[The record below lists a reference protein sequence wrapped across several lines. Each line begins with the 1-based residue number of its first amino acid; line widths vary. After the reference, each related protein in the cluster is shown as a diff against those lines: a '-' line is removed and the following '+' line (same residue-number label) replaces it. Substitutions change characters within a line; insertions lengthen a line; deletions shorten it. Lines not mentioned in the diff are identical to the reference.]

1 MTQLVQDEITLP
13 AIPESTI
20 AGYRVFRSPV
30 NHTRFNVVAVD
41 ANNNPLFVFQS
52 DLTIDE
58 ASAFTDQ
65 LNQPFQ
71 LIVD

>member
-1 MTQLVQDEITLP
+1 MSVHLQDEITLP
-13 AIPESTI
+13 AVPAYTI

-30 NHTRFNVVAVD
+30 NHTLFNVVAVD
-41 ANNNPLFVFQS
+41 ENNNPMFVFQS

-65 LNQPFQ
+65 LNQPFE

>member
-1 MTQLVQDEITLP
+1 MTKLVQDEITLP

-20 AGYRVFRSPV
+20 TGYRVFRSPT

-41 ANNNPLFVFQS
+41 ANSNPLFVFQS

>member
-1 MTQLVQDEITLP
+1 MSVHLQDEITLP

-41 ANNNPLFVFQS
+41 ATNNPLFVFQS

-65 LNQPFQ
+65 LNQPYQ

>member
-1 MTQLVQDEITLP
+1 MSAVLQDEITLP

-20 AGYRVFRSPV
+20 AGYRVFRSPT
-30 NHTRFNVVAVD
+30 NHTSFNVVAVD
-41 ANNNPLFVFQS
+41 ANSNPLFVFQS